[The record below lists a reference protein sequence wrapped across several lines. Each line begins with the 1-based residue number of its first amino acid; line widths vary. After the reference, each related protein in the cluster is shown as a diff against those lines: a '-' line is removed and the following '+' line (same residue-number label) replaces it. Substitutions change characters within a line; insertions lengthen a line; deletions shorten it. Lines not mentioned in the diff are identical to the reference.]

1 MIICEFCLQRKEDGV
16 CALGLKQP
24 VRIGCREFDP
34 GIEKFCDNPSDF
46 KGASQIIQMA
56 TFFEF
61 KGKELKKIKQIAMQE
76 EELRSKIADMQ
87 QEAHLRSKIAELQ
100 TDMQTDALAVGK

>member
-1 MIICEFCLQRKEDGV
+1 MTTVWRLQRKRLMIICEFCLQRKEDGA
-16 CALGLKQP
+16 CALGLKLP

-34 GIEKFCDNPSDF
+34 GIEKFCANPSDF

-61 KGKELKKIKQIAMQE
+61 KGKELKKIKEIAMQE
-76 EELRSKIADMQ
+76 EQIRLKITEMQ
-87 QEAHLRSKIAELQ
+87 TNL
-100 TDMQTDALAVGK
+100 QTDALAVGK